1 MNDNF
6 EEKVKKSFVKA
17 KEDMEF
23 LRQEVNKVKKFL
35 LLKNNEISDLK
46 SQIKALNDL
55 ISSKIEQIRV
65 SSTGNDGAI
74 THHHSSSSI
83 IINDLSTEE
92 NLDKNSQKP
101 LRMLIENKFR
111 SLTDM
116 EFAIFITIYQL
127 EEEFGKV
134 TYQDIAKKFNLTEAT
149 VRNHITNLINK
160 NVPIDKERSFNKKT
174 VFYINK
180 SFRELNIA
188 SKILELRQ
196 QNTKTPSVNPKNAQN
211 LD

>member
-116 EFAIFITIYQL
+116 EFAIFMTIYQL
-127 EEEFGKV
+127 EEELGKV

-160 NVPIDKERSFNKKT
+160 SVPIDKERSFNKKT

-180 SFRELNIA
+180 SFRELNIT

-196 QNTKTPSVNPKNAQN
+196 QNTKTSSENERNS
-211 LD
+211 